1 MRMLDGRMEERGTE
15 VSRRIGAAMRED
27 RKNAGYTI
35 RDLAEKMKIS
45 PTHLTRIESG
55 ERLMD
60 SIEALILFC
69 NACHVPVDKYLA
81 LCATG
86 TVSMD
91 TPIRRAFPSVKS
103 EQQEKAIFDFAKLI
117 TSKDLTEE
125 NIQQML
131 NTAVAFADFCDRQ
144 NQEKKAKEG
153 QPAE

>member
-103 EQQEKAIFDFAKLI
+103 EQQEKAISDFARLI

-131 NTAVAFADFCDRQ
+131 NTAIAFADFCDRQ
-144 NQEKKAKEG
+144 NQEKKAAQE
-153 QPAE
+153 E